1 MIDPGPPLSLEGE
14 GDRGVLPVLN
24 PVSNPDSQKLSKP
37 PQKSFFVRFVMF
49 LYVSRIIELC
59 RFP

>member
-1 MIDPGPPLSLEGE
+1 MIDPGPPLSEGE

-37 PQKSFFVRFVMF
+37 PQKSVFVRFVMF
-49 LYVSRIIELC
+49 LYVSRIIEL
-59 RFP
+59 